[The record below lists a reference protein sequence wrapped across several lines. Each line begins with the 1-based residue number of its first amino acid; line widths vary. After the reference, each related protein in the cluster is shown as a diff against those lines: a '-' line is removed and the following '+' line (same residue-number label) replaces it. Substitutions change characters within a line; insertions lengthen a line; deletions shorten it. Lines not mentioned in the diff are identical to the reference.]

1 MMNFLL
7 YSRQIIVSIFLS
19 IVFIFPLSV
28 FASTPNI
35 QSRNTW
41 ATADDNAHTLN
52 IWPPNAGNTL
62 QVRRILLHDTAI
74 ASFNSDALDPRQITR
89 SIFTTHARSNGW
101 GDIGY
106 NYMIARDGTVYQG
119 RMGQNGVRGAHL
131 YVNRTGDNFNYES
144 IGIGLIGRYGSGY
157 ATVPEAMKQSLAKL
171 SGWLSSVNSIAPTDF
186 VTEPVWNFYTKA
198 YSSNYTGF
206 RLTDHGAV
214 EAGNGDT
221 NMVDMSWLRNRALEW
236 KQYYDN
242 SVYRDDNGR
251 LYTIQNGIREITAN
265 TGGKNIIS
273 INSTELAL
281 FPDNTNIRTFPN
293 GSLLR
298 TDSGVGYLED
308 GKIRPLVNPDIFNSR
323 FKWKDVIDITRAE
336 WNSYALSSA
345 LTFREGMLVRE
356 RNSPDVYVIS
366 NQQRRYIPS
375 PIVFESLGYK
385 WSNITIIADGTLAI
399 SHPMGPVM
407 QASPYPD
414 GTLLVNRDNPTGI
427 EVLEAGK
434 RRPIPS
440 PEIFDTQY
448 NYKDLV
454 YISGAEW
461 NSYQQGPA
469 VYFRDGVILRASG
482 RGEVYIM
489 SDGKKRYVASPAVFE
504 GLGCKWNNIIVVSA
518 EGLDNVPTGAP
529 ITASML

>member
-1 MMNFLL
+1 MRGIL
-7 YSRQIIVSIFLS
+7 YLRSILWVIFFGIAL
-19 IVFIFPLSV
+19 IFPRPT

-41 ATADDNAHTLN
+41 ATADDNTYTLN
-52 IWPPNAGNTL
+52 NWPPNSNNTF
-62 QVRRILLHDTAI
+62 QIKRILLHDTAL
-74 ASFNSDALDPRQITR
+74 ADFNSDSLDPRQIIR
-89 SIFTTHARSNGW
+89 SIFTTHARNNGW

-106 NYMIARDGTVYQG
+106 NYLIARDGSIYQG

-131 YVNRTGDNFNYES
+131 YVNSTGDNFNYQS
-144 IGIGLIGRYGSGY
+144 IGVSLIGRYGSGY

-171 SGWLSSVNSIAPTDF
+171 SGWLSSTNSIAPTDY
-186 VTEPVWNFYTKA
+186 VTEPIWNFYTKA

-221 NMVDMSWLRNRALEW
+221 NMVDMSWLRNRAQEW

-242 SVYRDDNGR
+242 SLYRDDNGR
-251 LYTIQNGIREITAN
+251 LYTIQNGIKTP
-265 TGGKNIIS
+265 TGNIGNKNIIN

-281 FPDNTNIRTFPN
+281 FPDNSNIRTFPN

-298 TDSGVGYLED
+298 TDTGVGYLEN
-308 GKIRPLVNPDIFNSR
+308 GSIRPLVNPDVFNSR
-323 FKWKDVIDITRAE
+323 FNWKDVLDVTRAE
-336 WNSYALSSA
+336 WDSYPLASA

-356 RNSPDVYVIS
+356 RNNPDVYVIS
-366 NQQRRYIPS
+366 NQQRRHIPS
-375 PIVFESLGYK
+375 PVTLESLGYK
-385 WSNITIIADGTLAI
+385 WNNITIIADGTLAI
-399 SHPMGPVM
+399 SHPIGPIM
-407 QASPYPD
+407 QSRPYPD

-427 EVLEAGK
+427 EVLETGK

-440 PEIFDTQY
+440 PEVFDTQY

-454 YISGAEW
+454 YVSGDEW

-489 SDGKKRYVASPAVFE
+489 SDGKKRYVASPGVFE
-504 GLGCKWNNIIVVSA
+504 GLGYKWNNIIVVSPG
-518 EGLDNVPTGAP
+518 GLDSVPTGIP
-529 ITASML
+529 ISDSML

>member
-1 MMNFLL
+1 MGLSLQYKTF
-7 YSRQIIVSIFLS
+7 IFLGL
-19 IVFIFPLSV
+19 FIGLLSPQIS
-28 FASTPNI
+28 FANSPNI

-41 ATADDNAHTLN
+41 ATADDNTYTLN
-52 IWPPNAGNTL
+52 NWPPNSNNTF
-62 QVRRILLHDTAI
+62 QVKRVLLHDTAI
-74 ASFNSDALDPRQITR
+74 ASFNSDALDPRQIIR
-89 SIFTTHARSNGW
+89 SIFTTHARNNGW

-106 NYMIARDGTVYQG
+106 NYIIARDGTVYQG
-119 RMGQNGVRGAHL
+119 RMGSNGIRAAHL
-131 YVNRTGDNFNYES
+131 YVNRTGDNFNYQS
-144 IGIGLIGRYGSGY
+144 IGVSLIGRYGSGY
-157 ATVPEAMKQSLAKL
+157 ATAPEAMKQSLAKL

-251 LYTIQNGIREITAN
+251 LYTIRNGIKEITAN
-265 TGGKNIIS
+265 AGGKNIIS

-281 FPDNTNIRTFPN
+281 FPENTNIRTFPN

-298 TDSGVGYLED
+298 TDTGVGYLEN
-308 GKIRPLVNPDIFNSR
+308 GSIRPLVNPDVFNSR
-323 FKWKDVIDITRAE
+323 FKWKDVLDVTRAE
-336 WNSYALSSA
+336 WNSYVLSPA
-345 LTFREGMLVRE
+345 LTLREGMLVRE
-356 RNSPDVYVIS
+356 RNNPDVYVIT

-375 PIVFESLGYK
+375 PVIFEALGYK
-385 WSNITIIADGTLAI
+385 WSNITIIPDGTLAI
-399 SHPMGPVM
+399 SHPIGPVM
-407 QASPYPD
+407 QSSPYPD

-454 YISGAEW
+454 YVSSSEW
-461 NSYQQGPA
+461 NSYPQGPA
-469 VYFRDGVILRASG
+469 VYFRDGVILRATG
-482 RGEVYIM
+482 RSEVYIM
-489 SDGKKRYVASPAVFE
+489 SNGQKRYVNSPTVFE
-504 GLGCKWNNIIVVSA
+504 GLGYKWNNIIVVSP
-518 EGLDNVPTGAP
+518 EGIDSVPIGAP
-529 ITASML
+529 ITDSML